1 MPLQSLLN
9 ASRILLRGISQV
21 FLQGDPCLGLACLL
35 AIAVGAPPLLAG
47 ALLGGALGPLLAR
60 LLHCA
65 DSDIEAGLYGY
76 NAVLIGMLLAFR
88 FAWSPGLVSLVAL
101 GCLASVALQRL
112 FLHGLRRRRWLPPY
126 TLGFVLNGWWLVPLG
141 AWLGLAPATHG
152 GCFSCAWSGT
162 AELAA
167 LAQGIGEIIFLG
179 EPLAGLLVWLGL
191 LLVSRPSAAWALAG
205 AAASLPLAWLLGY
218 DWASALAG
226 FYGLNAALAGLA
238 LALRYRSVWPP
249 LLGMGLAVALQPLFG
264 LLGLPALTAPF
275 ILACLLC
282 IGGERLY
289 LRLTGSLGARLGR
302 RFDSALLLVILASLL
317 VVMIDSID
325 EIHQDYGDL
334 LAYIEWGFTGIFLV
348 EYLLR
353 LYCSPKP
360 LRYAFSFYGL
370 VDLLAIL
377 PGFLALLYP
386 DAQYLLIVRVI
397 RMLRIFRVLKLRQYL
412 SQANFLLTALRGSKQ
427 KIIVFFLTVMTLVTV
442 FGALMYVVE
451 GPEHGF
457 TSIPRGIYWAIVTLT
472 TVGFGDITPKT
483 PLGQAIASL
492 VMLTGYSII
501 AVPTGIFT
509 AELATAMRQD
519 PANLLQ
525 RDCPVCRKATHE
537 VQAAFCCRCGNP
549 LFPREEG
556 SHGKS

>member
-1 MPLQSLLN
+1 MPLQPLLN

-21 FLQGDPCLGLACLL
+21 FLQGDPRLGLACLL

-60 LLHCA
+60 LLRCA

-101 GCLASVALQRL
+101 GCLANVALQRL

-205 AAASLPLAWLLGY
+205 AAGSRPLAGLLGY
-218 DWASALAG
+218 DGARAPAG

-249 LLGMGLAVALQPLFG
+249 LLGMVLAVALQPLFG

-289 LRLTGSLGARLGR
+289 LRLAGSLGARLGR
-302 RFDSALLLVILASLL
+302 RRS
-317 VVMIDSID
+317 
-325 EIHQDYGDL
+325 
-334 LAYIEWGFTGIFLV
+334 
-348 EYLLR
+348 
-353 LYCSPKP
+353 
-360 LRYAFSFYGL
+360 
-370 VDLLAIL
+370 
-377 PGFLALLYP
+377 
-386 DAQYLLIVRVI
+386 
-397 RMLRIFRVLKLRQYL
+397 
-412 SQANFLLTALRGSKQ
+412 
-427 KIIVFFLTVMTLVTV
+427 
-442 FGALMYVVE
+442 
-451 GPEHGF
+451 
-457 TSIPRGIYWAIVTLT
+457 
-472 TVGFGDITPKT
+472 
-483 PLGQAIASL
+483 
-492 VMLTGYSII
+492 
-501 AVPTGIFT
+501 
-509 AELATAMRQD
+509 
-519 PANLLQ
+519 
-525 RDCPVCRKATHE
+525 
-537 VQAAFCCRCGNP
+537 
-549 LFPREEG
+549 
-556 SHGKS
+556 

>member
-21 FLQGDPCLGLACLL
+21 FLQGDPRLGLACLL

-141 AWLGLAPATHG
+141 AWLGLAPAAHG

-167 LAQGIGEIIFLG
+167 LALGIGEIIFLG
-179 EPLAGLLVWLGL
+179 EPLAGLLVCCN
-191 LLVSRPSAAWALAG
+191 AT
-205 AAASLPLAWLLGY
+205 LAWLLGY

-238 LALRYRSVWPP
+238 LALRYRSVWLP

-289 LRLTGSLGARLGR
+289 LRLAGSLGARLGR
-302 RFDSALLLVILASLL
+302 RRS
-317 VVMIDSID
+317 
-325 EIHQDYGDL
+325 
-334 LAYIEWGFTGIFLV
+334 
-348 EYLLR
+348 
-353 LYCSPKP
+353 
-360 LRYAFSFYGL
+360 
-370 VDLLAIL
+370 
-377 PGFLALLYP
+377 
-386 DAQYLLIVRVI
+386 
-397 RMLRIFRVLKLRQYL
+397 
-412 SQANFLLTALRGSKQ
+412 
-427 KIIVFFLTVMTLVTV
+427 
-442 FGALMYVVE
+442 
-451 GPEHGF
+451 
-457 TSIPRGIYWAIVTLT
+457 
-472 TVGFGDITPKT
+472 
-483 PLGQAIASL
+483 
-492 VMLTGYSII
+492 
-501 AVPTGIFT
+501 
-509 AELATAMRQD
+509 
-519 PANLLQ
+519 
-525 RDCPVCRKATHE
+525 
-537 VQAAFCCRCGNP
+537 
-549 LFPREEG
+549 
-556 SHGKS
+556 

>member
-1 MPLQSLLN
+1 MPLQPLLN

-21 FLQGDPCLGLACLL
+21 FLQGDPRLGLACLL

-60 LLHCA
+60 LLRCA

-218 DWASALAG
+218 DWA
-226 FYGLNAALAGLA
+226 
-238 LALRYRSVWPP
+238 LRYRSVWPP

-289 LRLTGSLGARLGR
+289 LRLAGSLGARLGR
-302 RFDSALLLVILASLL
+302 RRS
-317 VVMIDSID
+317 
-325 EIHQDYGDL
+325 
-334 LAYIEWGFTGIFLV
+334 
-348 EYLLR
+348 
-353 LYCSPKP
+353 
-360 LRYAFSFYGL
+360 
-370 VDLLAIL
+370 
-377 PGFLALLYP
+377 
-386 DAQYLLIVRVI
+386 
-397 RMLRIFRVLKLRQYL
+397 
-412 SQANFLLTALRGSKQ
+412 
-427 KIIVFFLTVMTLVTV
+427 
-442 FGALMYVVE
+442 
-451 GPEHGF
+451 
-457 TSIPRGIYWAIVTLT
+457 
-472 TVGFGDITPKT
+472 
-483 PLGQAIASL
+483 
-492 VMLTGYSII
+492 
-501 AVPTGIFT
+501 
-509 AELATAMRQD
+509 
-519 PANLLQ
+519 
-525 RDCPVCRKATHE
+525 
-537 VQAAFCCRCGNP
+537 
-549 LFPREEG
+549 
-556 SHGKS
+556 

>member
-9 ASRILLRGISQV
+9 ATRILLRGISQV
-21 FLQGDPCLGLACLL
+21 FLQGDPRLGLACLL

-60 LLHCA
+60 LLRCA

-88 FAWSPGLVSLVAL
+88 FVWSPGLVSLVAL

-152 GCFSCAWSGT
+152 SCFSCAWSGT

-167 LAQGIGEIIFLG
+167 LARGIGEIIFLG

-218 DWASALAG
+218 DWANALAG
-226 FYGLNAALAGLA
+226 LYGLNAALAGLA
-238 LALRYRSVWPP
+238 LALRYRRAWPP

-289 LRLTGSLGARLGR
+289 LRLAGSLGPRLGR
-302 RFDSALLLVILASLL
+302 RRS
-317 VVMIDSID
+317 
-325 EIHQDYGDL
+325 
-334 LAYIEWGFTGIFLV
+334 
-348 EYLLR
+348 
-353 LYCSPKP
+353 
-360 LRYAFSFYGL
+360 
-370 VDLLAIL
+370 
-377 PGFLALLYP
+377 
-386 DAQYLLIVRVI
+386 
-397 RMLRIFRVLKLRQYL
+397 
-412 SQANFLLTALRGSKQ
+412 
-427 KIIVFFLTVMTLVTV
+427 
-442 FGALMYVVE
+442 
-451 GPEHGF
+451 
-457 TSIPRGIYWAIVTLT
+457 
-472 TVGFGDITPKT
+472 
-483 PLGQAIASL
+483 
-492 VMLTGYSII
+492 
-501 AVPTGIFT
+501 
-509 AELATAMRQD
+509 
-519 PANLLQ
+519 
-525 RDCPVCRKATHE
+525 
-537 VQAAFCCRCGNP
+537 
-549 LFPREEG
+549 
-556 SHGKS
+556 

>member
-1 MPLQSLLN
+1 MPLQPLLN

-21 FLQGDPCLGLACLL
+21 FLQGDPRLGLACLL

-60 LLHCA
+60 LLRCA

-101 GCLASVALQRL
+101 GCLANVALQRL

-205 AAASLPLAWLLGY
+205 AAGSLPLAWLLGY
-218 DWASALAG
+218 DWARARAG

-249 LLGMGLAVALQPLFG
+249 LLGMVLAVALQPLFG

-289 LRLTGSLGARLGR
+289 LRLAGSLGARLGR
-302 RFDSALLLVILASLL
+302 RRS
-317 VVMIDSID
+317 
-325 EIHQDYGDL
+325 
-334 LAYIEWGFTGIFLV
+334 
-348 EYLLR
+348 
-353 LYCSPKP
+353 
-360 LRYAFSFYGL
+360 
-370 VDLLAIL
+370 
-377 PGFLALLYP
+377 
-386 DAQYLLIVRVI
+386 
-397 RMLRIFRVLKLRQYL
+397 
-412 SQANFLLTALRGSKQ
+412 
-427 KIIVFFLTVMTLVTV
+427 
-442 FGALMYVVE
+442 
-451 GPEHGF
+451 
-457 TSIPRGIYWAIVTLT
+457 
-472 TVGFGDITPKT
+472 
-483 PLGQAIASL
+483 
-492 VMLTGYSII
+492 
-501 AVPTGIFT
+501 
-509 AELATAMRQD
+509 
-519 PANLLQ
+519 
-525 RDCPVCRKATHE
+525 
-537 VQAAFCCRCGNP
+537 
-549 LFPREEG
+549 
-556 SHGKS
+556 

>member
-1 MPLQSLLN
+1 MS
-9 ASRILLRGISQV
+9 
-21 FLQGDPCLGLACLL
+21 
-35 AIAVGAPPLLAG
+35 AP
-47 ALLGGALGPLLAR
+47 
-60 LLHCA
+60 
-65 DSDIEAGLYGY
+65 DSW
-76 NAVLIGMLLAFR
+76 R
-88 FAWSPGLVSLVAL
+88 
-101 GCLASVALQRL
+101 
-112 FLHGLRRRRWLPPY
+112 
-126 TLGFVLNGWWLVPLG
+126 
-141 AWLGLAPATHG
+141 
-152 GCFSCAWSGT
+152 
-162 AELAA
+162 
-167 LAQGIGEIIFLG
+167 
-179 EPLAGLLVWLGL
+179 
-191 LLVSRPSAAWALAG
+191 
-205 AAASLPLAWLLGY
+205 
-218 DWASALAG
+218 
-226 FYGLNAALAGLA
+226 
-238 LALRYRSVWPP
+238 
-249 LLGMGLAVALQPLFG
+249 
-264 LLGLPALTAPF
+264 
-275 ILACLLC
+275 
-282 IGGERLY
+282 ERLY
-289 LRLTGSLGARLGR
+289 IVIFQTDTRDGR

-451 GPEHGF
+451 GPQHGF

-537 VQAAFCCRCGNP
+537 AQAAFCCRCGNP

-556 SHGKS
+556 NHGKS

>member
-21 FLQGDPCLGLACLL
+21 FLQGDPRLGLACLL

-226 FYGLNAALAGLA
+226 FYGLNAALAGQA

-249 LLGMGLAVALQPLFG
+249 LLGMVLAVALQPLFG

-289 LRLTGSLGARLGR
+289 LRLAGSLGARLGR
-302 RFDSALLLVILASLL
+302 RRS
-317 VVMIDSID
+317 
-325 EIHQDYGDL
+325 
-334 LAYIEWGFTGIFLV
+334 
-348 EYLLR
+348 
-353 LYCSPKP
+353 
-360 LRYAFSFYGL
+360 
-370 VDLLAIL
+370 
-377 PGFLALLYP
+377 
-386 DAQYLLIVRVI
+386 
-397 RMLRIFRVLKLRQYL
+397 
-412 SQANFLLTALRGSKQ
+412 
-427 KIIVFFLTVMTLVTV
+427 
-442 FGALMYVVE
+442 
-451 GPEHGF
+451 
-457 TSIPRGIYWAIVTLT
+457 
-472 TVGFGDITPKT
+472 
-483 PLGQAIASL
+483 
-492 VMLTGYSII
+492 
-501 AVPTGIFT
+501 
-509 AELATAMRQD
+509 
-519 PANLLQ
+519 
-525 RDCPVCRKATHE
+525 
-537 VQAAFCCRCGNP
+537 
-549 LFPREEG
+549 
-556 SHGKS
+556 

>member
-21 FLQGDPCLGLACLL
+21 FLQGDPRLGLACLL

-60 LLHCA
+60 LLRCA

-141 AWLGLAPATHG
+141 AWLGLAPAAHG

-167 LAQGIGEIIFLG
+167 LTLGIGEIIFLG

-226 FYGLNAALAGLA
+226 LYGLNAALAGLA

-289 LRLTGSLGARLGR
+289 LRL
-302 RFDSALLLVILASLL
+302 
-317 VVMIDSID
+317 
-325 EIHQDYGDL
+325 
-334 LAYIEWGFTGIFLV
+334 
-348 EYLLR
+348 
-353 LYCSPKP
+353 
-360 LRYAFSFYGL
+360 
-370 VDLLAIL
+370 
-377 PGFLALLYP
+377 
-386 DAQYLLIVRVI
+386 
-397 RMLRIFRVLKLRQYL
+397 
-412 SQANFLLTALRGSKQ
+412 ANFLLTALRGSKQ

>member
-21 FLQGDPCLGLACLL
+21 FLQGDPRLGLACLL

-218 DWASALAG
+218 DWASALAQ
-226 FYGLNAALAGLA
+226 
-238 LALRYRSVWPP
+238 S
-249 LLGMGLAVALQPLFG
+249 
-264 LLGLPALTAPF
+264 
-275 ILACLLC
+275 
-282 IGGERLY
+282 
-289 LRLTGSLGARLGR
+289 
-302 RFDSALLLVILASLL
+302 
-317 VVMIDSID
+317 
-325 EIHQDYGDL
+325 
-334 LAYIEWGFTGIFLV
+334 
-348 EYLLR
+348 
-353 LYCSPKP
+353 
-360 LRYAFSFYGL
+360 
-370 VDLLAIL
+370 
-377 PGFLALLYP
+377 
-386 DAQYLLIVRVI
+386 
-397 RMLRIFRVLKLRQYL
+397 
-412 SQANFLLTALRGSKQ
+412 
-427 KIIVFFLTVMTLVTV
+427 
-442 FGALMYVVE
+442 
-451 GPEHGF
+451 
-457 TSIPRGIYWAIVTLT
+457 
-472 TVGFGDITPKT
+472 
-483 PLGQAIASL
+483 
-492 VMLTGYSII
+492 
-501 AVPTGIFT
+501 
-509 AELATAMRQD
+509 
-519 PANLLQ
+519 
-525 RDCPVCRKATHE
+525 
-537 VQAAFCCRCGNP
+537 
-549 LFPREEG
+549 
-556 SHGKS
+556 

>member
-21 FLQGDPCLGLACLL
+21 FLQGDPRLGLACLL

-179 EPLAGLLVWLGL
+179 EPLAGA
-191 LLVSRPSAAWALAG
+191 R
-205 AAASLPLAWLLGY
+205 
-218 DWASALAG
+218 AG

-289 LRLTGSLGARLGR
+289 LRLAGSLGARLGR
-302 RFDSALLLVILASLL
+302 RRS
-317 VVMIDSID
+317 
-325 EIHQDYGDL
+325 
-334 LAYIEWGFTGIFLV
+334 
-348 EYLLR
+348 
-353 LYCSPKP
+353 
-360 LRYAFSFYGL
+360 
-370 VDLLAIL
+370 
-377 PGFLALLYP
+377 
-386 DAQYLLIVRVI
+386 
-397 RMLRIFRVLKLRQYL
+397 
-412 SQANFLLTALRGSKQ
+412 
-427 KIIVFFLTVMTLVTV
+427 
-442 FGALMYVVE
+442 
-451 GPEHGF
+451 
-457 TSIPRGIYWAIVTLT
+457 
-472 TVGFGDITPKT
+472 
-483 PLGQAIASL
+483 
-492 VMLTGYSII
+492 
-501 AVPTGIFT
+501 
-509 AELATAMRQD
+509 
-519 PANLLQ
+519 
-525 RDCPVCRKATHE
+525 
-537 VQAAFCCRCGNP
+537 
-549 LFPREEG
+549 
-556 SHGKS
+556 

>member
-1 MPLQSLLN
+1 MPLQPLLN

-21 FLQGDPCLGLACLL
+21 FLQGDPRLGLACLL

-60 LLHCA
+60 LLRCA

-141 AWLGLAPATHG
+141 AWLGLAPAAHG

-167 LAQGIGEIIFLG
+167 LTLGIGEIIFLG
-179 EPLAGLLVWLGL
+179 EPLA
-191 LLVSRPSAAWALAG
+191 
-205 AAASLPLAWLLGY
+205 PLAWLLGY

-226 FYGLNAALAGLA
+226 LYGLNAALAGLA

-289 LRLTGSLGARLGR
+289 LRLAGSLGARLGR
-302 RFDSALLLVILASLL
+302 RRS
-317 VVMIDSID
+317 
-325 EIHQDYGDL
+325 
-334 LAYIEWGFTGIFLV
+334 
-348 EYLLR
+348 
-353 LYCSPKP
+353 
-360 LRYAFSFYGL
+360 
-370 VDLLAIL
+370 
-377 PGFLALLYP
+377 
-386 DAQYLLIVRVI
+386 
-397 RMLRIFRVLKLRQYL
+397 
-412 SQANFLLTALRGSKQ
+412 
-427 KIIVFFLTVMTLVTV
+427 
-442 FGALMYVVE
+442 
-451 GPEHGF
+451 
-457 TSIPRGIYWAIVTLT
+457 
-472 TVGFGDITPKT
+472 
-483 PLGQAIASL
+483 
-492 VMLTGYSII
+492 
-501 AVPTGIFT
+501 
-509 AELATAMRQD
+509 
-519 PANLLQ
+519 
-525 RDCPVCRKATHE
+525 
-537 VQAAFCCRCGNP
+537 
-549 LFPREEG
+549 
-556 SHGKS
+556 

>member
-21 FLQGDPCLGLACLL
+21 FLQGDPRLGLACLL

-141 AWLGLAPATHG
+141 AWLGLAPAAHG

-167 LAQGIGEIIFLG
+167 LTLGIGEIIFLG

-238 LALRYRSVWPP
+238 LALRHRSVWPP
-249 LLGMGLAVALQPLFG
+249 LLGMVLAVALQPLFG

-289 LRLTGSLGARLGR
+289 LCLAGSLGARLGR
-302 RFDSALLLVILASLL
+302 RRS
-317 VVMIDSID
+317 
-325 EIHQDYGDL
+325 
-334 LAYIEWGFTGIFLV
+334 
-348 EYLLR
+348 
-353 LYCSPKP
+353 
-360 LRYAFSFYGL
+360 
-370 VDLLAIL
+370 
-377 PGFLALLYP
+377 
-386 DAQYLLIVRVI
+386 
-397 RMLRIFRVLKLRQYL
+397 
-412 SQANFLLTALRGSKQ
+412 
-427 KIIVFFLTVMTLVTV
+427 
-442 FGALMYVVE
+442 
-451 GPEHGF
+451 
-457 TSIPRGIYWAIVTLT
+457 
-472 TVGFGDITPKT
+472 
-483 PLGQAIASL
+483 
-492 VMLTGYSII
+492 
-501 AVPTGIFT
+501 
-509 AELATAMRQD
+509 
-519 PANLLQ
+519 
-525 RDCPVCRKATHE
+525 
-537 VQAAFCCRCGNP
+537 
-549 LFPREEG
+549 
-556 SHGKS
+556 